1 MANTSDASLWRP
13 KKGGLLQRTGGRCV
27 KQLIGWHRT
36 LQMHLF
42 GPTSSRKLQTG
53 GQCGRCC
60 VERPLR
66 TAAKRTRRRRAPS
79 WPWSKRTMLTRK
91 TCSTFNSRRS
101 LQSIANSKLFLSL
114 TISPFVH
121 SVLPCVAE
129 RVFFTVILVNRRSSS
144 GSGYCSGLFRLGLNA
159 HECSFCWSTFQ
170 IPVGCGLFL
179 SIKKLLKKLW
189 NALHHSRRLF
199 CRSGTCSQQ
208 LDIPQTSKCKL
219 LSLDYQSIEDC
230 ER

>member
-1 MANTSDASLWRP
+1 MMANTSDASLWRP

-42 GPTSSRKLQTG
+42 GPTRSRKHQTG

-101 LQSIANSKLFLSL
+101 LQSIANSKLFLKFNNIAVR
-114 TISPFVH
+114 TFCIAV
-121 SVLPCVAE
+121 
-129 RVFFTVILVNRRSSS
+129 
-144 GSGYCSGLFRLGLNA
+144 CSGAGLFYSYSCKSEIVVWFWLLFRVVPIGI
-159 HECSFCWSTFQ
+159 ERTW
-170 IPVGCGLFL
+170 VLFFAD
-179 SIKKLLKKLW
+179 LLFKYLW
-189 NALHHSRRLF
+189 GVVYF
-199 CRSGTCSQQ
+199 YQ
-208 LDIPQTSKCKL
+208 LKNF
-219 LSLDYQSIEDC
+219 
-230 ER
+230 